1 MVQPDYINFGSFM
14 RKLWWWTD
22 MAYEYKEY
30 NFNKDIKK
38 IIALN
43 IRKFRKEKGYTQ
55 EQLALYTDRSF
66 EFIRRIESEKGRRGF
81 SVETLWRIATVLEVP
96 LDKFFEE

>member
-1 MVQPDYINFGSFM
+1 MVN
-14 RKLWWWTD
+14 K

-38 IIALN
+38 VVALN
-43 IRKFRKEKGYTQ
+43 IRKFRKQKGFTQ

-66 EFIRRIESEKGRRGF
+66 EFIRRIESEQGRRGF
-81 SVETLWRIATVLEVP
+81 SVETLWRISTVLEVP
-96 LDKFFEE
+96 LDKFFHEDDEEKNKSSVK

>member
-1 MVQPDYINFGSFM
+1 
-14 RKLWWWTD
+14 
-22 MAYEYKEY
+22 MAYEYKE
-30 NFNKDIKK
+30 FDFDKDIKK

-43 IRKFRKEKGYTQ
+43 IRKYRKLRGYTQ

-81 SVETLWRIATVLEVP
+81 SVETLWRIATVLEVS
-96 LDKFFEE
+96 LDQLSEEN

>member
-1 MVQPDYINFGSFM
+1 MVN
-14 RKLWWWTD
+14 K

-38 IIALN
+38 VVALN
-43 IRKFRKEKGYTQ
+43 IRKFRKQKGFTQ

-66 EFIRRIESEKGRRGF
+66 EFIRRIESEQGRRGF
-81 SVETLWRIATVLEVP
+81 SVETLWRISTVLEVP
-96 LDKFFEE
+96 LDKFFHEEDEEKDKNSVN

>member
-1 MVQPDYINFGSFM
+1 MVN
-14 RKLWWWTD
+14 K

-38 IIALN
+38 VVALN
-43 IRKFRKEKGYTQ
+43 IRKFRKQKGFTQ

-66 EFIRRIESEKGRRGF
+66 EFQLF
-81 SVETLWRIATVLEVP
+81 
-96 LDKFFEE
+96 

>member
-1 MVQPDYINFGSFM
+1 MVN
-14 RKLWWWTD
+14 K

-38 IIALN
+38 VVALN
-43 IRKFRKEKGYTQ
+43 IRKFRKQKGFTQ

-66 EFIRRIESEKGRRGF
+66 EFIRRIESEQGRRGF
-81 SVETLWRIATVLEVP
+81 SVETLWRISTVLEVP
-96 LDKFFEE
+96 LDMFFREEDEEKNKSSVK

>member
-1 MVQPDYINFGSFM
+1 MVN
-14 RKLWWWTD
+14 K

-38 IIALN
+38 VVALN
-43 IRKFRKEKGYTQ
+43 IRKFRKQKGFTQ

-66 EFIRRIESEKGRRGF
+66 EFIRRIESEQGRRGF
-81 SVETLWRIATVLEVP
+81 SVETLWRISTVLEVP
-96 LDKFFEE
+96 LDMFFREEKEEKNKSSV